1 MEESI
6 KALAPKL
13 NGSSLA
19 YIGDAVYELSVRTFM
34 LRHGSLRAEKLHK
47 HVTALV
53 NAAAQSAL
61 LAEMEPELSQEEL
74 AVYRRGRNAKTLTA
88 AKHQSISDY
97 RRATGLEALMGW
109 LYLSGQTERMETLLS
124 AHLPQL
130 MVEMEAREAARRKQ
144 AAQTAAASPEGGRVP
159 VLDPERVSESS
170 CVLPSEVEQKER
182 ETNEAYDIRKSPLP

>member
-34 LRHGSLRAEKLHK
+34 LQHGSVRADKLHK

-61 LAEMEPELSQEEL
+61 IARLEPELSEEEL

-97 RRATGLEALMGW
+97 RRATGLEALVGW
-109 LYLSGQTERMETLLS
+109 LYLSGKRERLEALL
-124 AHLPQL
+124 AMHLPAL
-130 MVEMEAREAARRKQ
+130 MQEMEVREALLRRQ
-144 AAQTAAASPEGGRVP
+144 AESAELAKSAEPE
-159 VLDPERVSESS
+159 
-170 CVLPSEVEQKER
+170 
-182 ETNEAYDIRKSPLP
+182 ETDLQ